1 MLNLIG
7 AELAKLRRRA
17 FVFLMLLCALLMPLI
32 TLFVLRNARAEGLM
46 PMQFY
51 NWAALSYTPWIILP
65 VVLGMLCAMLMA
77 DEHQYGMLKQLL
89 IVPISGTALFLAK
102 FAVVF
107 LYAVVFML
115 LTAIVSAALGVGLGY
130 IPFDAAVTLYLF
142 QKCME
147 TGVLTALAMLP
158 ILAAAVVHR
167 GYILPVCATFVYTFL
182 GFILLMVNMYV
193 HPLSSVTAI
202 ILRDSPD
209 AVLEE
214 PIRLARAFACIGLW
228 DAGSL
233 LLVHLSFKRKP

>member
-7 AELAKLRRRA
+7 VELVKLRRRA
-17 FVFLMLLCALLMPLI
+17 FVFLMLLASLLMPFI
-32 TLFVLRNARAEGLM
+32 TLFALRGARGNALA

-77 DEHQYGMLKQLL
+77 DEHQYGMLRQLL

-102 FAVVF
+102 FAVTL
-107 LYAVVFML
+107 LYSIAFML
-115 LTAIVSAALGVGLGY
+115 LTALASAALGVGFSY
-130 IPFDAAVTLYLF
+130 IPFDSSSTLYLF
-142 QKCME
+142 QKCLE
-147 TGVLTALAMLP
+147 TAVLTALAMLP
-158 ILAAAVVHR
+158 ILAAAMINR

-193 HPLSSVTAI
+193 HPLSSAAAV
-202 ILRDSPD
+202 ILRDAPD

-214 PIRLARAFACIGLW
+214 PIRIARAFACIGLW
-228 DAGSL
+228 DAASL
-233 LLVHLSFKRKP
+233 LAVHLALKRKP

>member
-7 AELAKLRRRA
+7 TELMKLRRRA

-32 TLFVLRNARAEGLM
+32 ALFVLRDARADGLA

-77 DEHQYGMLKQLL
+77 DEHQYGMLRQLF
-89 IVPISGTALFLAK
+89 IVPIGGTALFLSK

-107 LYAVVFML
+107 LYSVAFML
-115 LTAIVSAALGVGLGY
+115 LTALVSAALGVELRY
-130 IPFDAAVTLYLF
+130 IPFDTAATLYLF

-147 TGVLTALAMLP
+147 TGVLTALAMMP

-193 HPLSSVTAI
+193 HPLSSATAV
-202 ILRDSPD
+202 ILRDAPD

-214 PIRLARAFACIGLW
+214 PIRIARAFACIGLW
-228 DAGSL
+228 DAASL
-233 LLVHLSFKRKP
+233 LAVHLAFKRKP